1 MSNLNICAMNPFY
14 IFLENYKTAT
24 SGFHFLAKLFILL
37 ILAWI
42 VIAAIFAV
50 LGTLNLIF

>member
-42 VIAAIFAV
+42 VVAAIFAV